1 MQRELYHVRRD
12 WRSVAYAACSM
23 AVLLGFF
30 LMIYV
35 VLDAR
40 NPNMG
45 LFRRQEISPI
55 VYVAAFSIALVLFLI
70 AHAFIKRKV
79 GDKNA
84 DDTH

>member
-1 MQRELYHVRRD
+1 
-12 WRSVAYAACSM
+12 
-23 AVLLGFF
+23 
-30 LMIYV
+30 
-35 VLDAR
+35 
-40 NPNMG
+40 MG

-55 VYVAAFSIALVLFLI
+55 VYVAAFSIALALFLI